1 MNPLAQAF
9 RFGDLYLITQLI
21 ESIHF
26 LDATTV
32 EIRIKSQSHI
42 IHGTAATELRAYLE
56 SRSQGFTV

>member
-9 RFGDLYLITQLI
+9 RFGDLYLFTQLI
-21 ESIHF
+21 ESIQF

-42 IHGTAATELRAYLE
+42 IHGTAATELRADLE
-56 SRSQGFTV
+56 SRSQGLTL